1 MILFLKG
8 HVKGHMR
15 RIGGRMVLVRPYR
28 RDDGPGQGA
37 GDLFAPR
44 PAPVQPLVAEAVEP
58 PAAQVDPPAGAG
70 RPLCIHCGQPEHVE
84 IAEIWGPREFM
95 LDTCCE
101 AAHADIV
108 QAMNDDP
115 DYATT
120 LMRQLGVEDLT
131 GRDLR
136 RVADT
141 GGQFVLD
148 WHPEVGPI
156 PQAEAKAFVA
166 RWHRHN
172 KPPVGDIFRAGVWN
186 GGDLVGVAMVG
197 RPVAR
202 KLAEAGDAVEV
213 TRLCIRTDLPRE
225 LTWKAASALYR
236 HAAEEAA
243 RRGYRKIITYT
254 LRDEESGMSLRYARW
269 KPEAETKG
277 GSWDRPGRPRE
288 DKAPTVP
295 KIRWAKKL
303 QPAKPSGLEAFMAGS
318 KVVDAAG
325 KPLRVFHG
333 TSVWEHQGKTLG
345 DFRAFD
351 RLASVNVVG
360 RPPSM
365 DTVGSWFSTLPGGEG
380 GTSASSYAGKG
391 GVVYPAYLSIKNPW
405 RPPGRTSAEA
415 FNAFLAKMHETAGR
429 PMPKSR
435 AGLGD
440 TEALRAWLKS
450 KGYDG
455 IVFGPYG
462 DGGEFGAQQAWVAL
476 EPTQIKSA
484 VGNAGTYDPEN
495 PDMTKAHVTG
505 HVRGRS
511 FVRPHERQVQHGA
524 PPVMSFRSGATRP
537 ADLRGYIEAGV
548 PVGIALGELTPDGPV
563 WGMLVRY
570 ARAGGQVFV
579 DTGAFTAF
587 TQGRPVDWP
596 AVLDMQSRL
605 AREVPGGGLHFVAPD
620 LVGDQAGSLALLA
633 QHRDRIAEWRA
644 LGHDV
649 LVPIQR
655 GQLRP
660 YEAWQAAVR
669 ALGSAD
675 FSCAIPSNKV
685 AFDQK
690 DIRDLFGGPVKPA
703 RAHLLGVA
711 ADQAKLGAMVRD
723 IHALSPR
730 TIITSDANRIRAKV
744 GEGRPITEGQRRMAR
759 ELGEDVWNGAPGVE
773 EFDETELLAKVAHDT
788 GWLRPDQVRELAA
801 AVGVTAPRAQDA
813 WVAAHNV
820 DGLADLLDEW
830 DPDGRATLHAV
841 RAMFRGVAE
850 RAVSS
855 AARSGAIAA
864 DELRE
869 GAQRDLFGS

>member
-44 PAPVQPLVAEAVEP
+44 PAPARPLAAEAVTP
-58 PAAQVDPPAGAG
+58 PAAEVEAPAGAG
-70 RPLCIHCGQPEHVE
+70 RPLCVHCGQPEHVE

-101 AAHADIV
+101 GMHADIV

-148 WHPEVGPI
+148 WQPEVGPI
-156 PQAEAKAFVA
+156 PQAEAKAFIA

-186 GGDLVGVAMVG
+186 GGDLVGVAMIG

-202 KLAEAGDAVEV
+202 KLAEAGDTVEV

-225 LTWKAASALYR
+225 LTWKAASTLYR

-243 RRGYRKIITYT
+243 RRGYSRIITYT

-325 KPLRVFHG
+325 KPLVVYHG
-333 TSVWEHQGKTLG
+333 TTPWEAEDGRTLG
-345 DFRAFD
+345 DFHVFD
-351 RLASVNVVG
+351 RLASVTVVG
-360 RPPSM
+360 RRHSI
-365 DTVGSWFSTLPGGEG
+365 DTVGSWFSTNP
-380 GTSASSYAGKG
+380 GKG
-391 GVVYPAYLSIKNPW
+391 GAAMYSGAQGAIYPVYLRITNPYV
-405 RPPGRTSAEA
+405 TT
-415 FNAFLAKMHETAGR
+415 FAKLVR
-429 PMPKSR
+429 R
-435 AGLGD
+435 AKALGGLGEAD
-440 TEALRAWLKS
+440 KVTKEAVDALRYWLKET
-450 KGYDG
+450 GRDG
-455 IVFGPYG
+455 IKIVH
-462 DGGEFGAQQAWVAL
+462 DGTPRDSEFSEQDAWIAL

-484 VGNAGTYDPEN
+484 IANEGAFDPAD
-495 PDMTKAHVTG
+495 PDIRKAHVTG
-505 HVRGRS
+505 HVRGHS
-511 FVRPHERQVQHGA
+511 FVRPHERRVQHGA

-563 WGMLVRY
+563 WGMLVSY

-660 YEAWQAAVR
+660 YEAWQAAVK

-685 AFDQK
+685 AFNRD

-711 ADQAKLGAMVRD
+711 ADKAKLGAMVRD

-744 GEGRPITEGQRRMAR
+744 GEGRPITTGQRRMAR

-813 WVAAHNV
+813 WVTAHNV